1 MIVIFPFKKI
11 YIYLFN
17 GYECFDS
24 MNKCAH
30 IWAWSRWRTEE
41 AARFRRP
48 AVSTHRGGEPLQT
61 THAPNNWATS
71 PAIKWSLFKKGQV
84 YFAFLSLWFQRESPF
99 LLSWKWQTPLPLIS
113 RLNIYILENVRQ
125 CFLITSTTHDGLR
138 YLNTC
143 PSQNYLHILKPEAFH
158 GNCCLHEQIFTRHRD
173 GSIVNV

>member
-1 MIVIFPFKKI
+1 MGMSVLTAWISVLTYEPGFVGGRKRLPDSADLQWALIGVVKLCRQHMP
-11 YIYLFN
+11 LTTERPLRPSN
-17 GYECFDS
+17 GRC
-24 MNKCAH
+24 
-30 IWAWSRWRTEE
+30 SRRDRYNLRSW
-41 AARFRRP
+41 
-48 AVSTHRGGEPLQT
+48 
-61 THAPNNWATS
+61 
-71 PAIKWSLFKKGQV
+71 V
-84 YFAFLSLWFQRESPF
+84 YGSREKVHF
-99 LLSWKWQTPLPLIS
+99 FCLIS

>member
-1 MIVIFPFKKI
+1 
-11 YIYLFN
+11 
-17 GYECFDS
+17 

-30 IWAWSRWRTEE
+30 VWAWFCWRTEE

-84 YFAFLSLWFQRESPF
+84 YFAILSLWFQRESPF
-99 LLSWKWQTPLPLIS
+99 LLSWKWQAPLPLIS